1 MEKTSYKLNKKS
13 KYKKFKK
20 MDLKDSYNIK
30 KKKDNAIGVIKIYDS
45 ELTMIAIKK
54 SLSTHFKKLLEL
66 VLAVSEDGDSPDG
79 LLLCLDETE
88 KFKREINNKYADFLN
103 KKEKELYLKKLEVIE
118 KELKDKLIIYSI
130 EQKRINNRKVF
141 VPSEKEEEIEE
152 TRHRSR

>member
-1 MEKTSYKLNKKS
+1 MAKISYKLNKKS
-13 KYKKFKK
+13 KYKKLKK

-54 SLSTHFKKLLEL
+54 SLNTHFKKLLEL
-66 VLAVSEDGDSPDG
+66 VIAVSEDGDSPDG
-79 LLLCLDETE
+79 LLLCLDEAE
-88 KFKREINNKYADFLN
+88 KFKRELNNKYADFLN

-130 EQKRINNRKVF
+130 EQKRINNKKVF
-141 VPSEKEEEIEE
+141 VSSEKEEIEE